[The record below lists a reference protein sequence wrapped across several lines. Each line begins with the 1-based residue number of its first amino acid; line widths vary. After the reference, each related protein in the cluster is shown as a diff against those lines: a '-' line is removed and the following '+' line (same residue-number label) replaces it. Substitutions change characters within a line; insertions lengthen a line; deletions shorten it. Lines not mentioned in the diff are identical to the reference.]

1 MGLIPGREYYF
12 STLEKDG
19 RRFICIDCGPIENT
33 SLEEAMK
40 IVQANGLKEDSV
52 VLTEQIRTIDKSRL
66 KEKIGHIDDEK
77 IITKLNS
84 ALGVSFGL

>member
-1 MGLIPGREYYF
+1 MGLITGKEYYF

-40 IVQANGLKEDSV
+40 IVQANGLKV
-52 VLTEQIRTIDKSRL
+52 VENAD
-66 KEKIGHIDDEK
+66 
-77 IITKLNS
+77 
-84 ALGVSFGL
+84 